1 MQEINIYDSEGNII
15 YDLVQWDKDVKIY
28 ITEPEIDKAYNVHF
42 FNRNNNE
49 AMVVQSTYE
58 NGTLCSIVPN
68 DILTEELP
76 INGYVVIEKNG
87 EYKSLYCFRILV
99 RKRAKPA
106 DYIYSDQKEY
116 ITFDKILKEVEEYA
130 MIARSYVEGDTSSRP
145 DESTDNAKYYYMQS
159 KLNATNAEISENNA
173 LASANIASEKAS
185 ESETSAI
192 NADTSATNAAN
203 SAIESFNYASNSAN
217 SAIES
222 AESASV
228 ASISQ
233 ESAKISEL
241 NAKTSETNAALSASS
256 AENSATNSANSES
269 AAHESAIEALESK
282 NAAKT
287 SETNASASESIAV
300 SKASEA
306 SASASAAKISE
317 TNANTYYE
325 KTKLLTDSITGA
337 LKPIGTVMFEDL
349 PPLVDVSEG
358 YMYNISNQFVTT
370 SEFKE
375 GAGTIVPI
383 GSNVY
388 KTSDGYWDIL
398 AGTPV
403 AGVKGENESLYRI
416 GNVNIT
422 KENIGLGN
430 VDNTSDNEKSVLS
443 ATKLSTARKIGN
455 ASFDGTKD
463 IILSDIGALAT
474 NGDSKDNT
482 VSFTNSDSTTATAWT
497 DVSVLSTGEKH
508 SSIFNKIS
516 TMFKNIRYLYK
527 MLGTTDISSIGDG
540 TTTGAIST
548 LNNNL
553 NLIEKVEFIP
563 SFFAY
568 KVGHTLEIYKH
579 LSNLEEVANIR
590 LGITQYKSVNDYT
603 ILPLYSTSPPYITVG
618 SLWIY
623 KSGDVLLYK
632 QSETTECY
640 ISGNYIFE

>member
-106 DYIYSDQKEY
+106 DYVYSDQKEY

-145 DESTDNAKYYYMQS
+145 NESTDNAKYYYMQS

-192 NADTSATNAAN
+192 NAST
-203 SAIESFNYASNSAN
+203 
-217 SAIES
+217 
-222 AESASV
+222 
-228 ASISQ
+228 
-233 ESAKISEL
+233 
-241 NAKTSETNAALSASS
+241 
-256 AENSATNSANSES
+256 
-269 AAHESAIEALESK
+269 
-282 NAAKT
+282 
-287 SETNASASESIAV
+287 SASEAL
-300 SKASEA
+300 
-306 SASASAAKISE
+306 ASASAAKISE

-325 KTKLLTDSITGA
+325 KTKTLTDSISGA
-337 LKPIGTVMFEDL
+337 LKPMGTVMFEDL
-349 PPLVDVSEG
+349 PSLVDVSEG

-388 KTSDGYWDIL
+388 KTSDGYWDVL

-403 AGVKGENESLYRI
+403 AGVKGENESSYRI

-443 ATKLSTARKIGN
+443 ATKLSNARKIGN

-463 IILSDIGALAT
+463 ITLKETGALDPIGDEFNSSLTYVVGDFCIYNNTLYKCITAIDTAGEWDESKWEATTVAAELSLGSDNSVTLTRAEYDALSDEEKDSNTTYYISDEDAQSNAFSVPFTSDKYTAT
-474 NGDSKDNT
+474 NIGDALIEVKT
-482 VSFTNSDSTTATAWT
+482 ELEETNSNLGLINKKTFLWEISSNQGSKQIDLSQF
-497 DVSVLSTGEKH
+497 SYVLIMIS
-508 SSIFNKIS
+508 IS
-516 TMFKNIRYLYK
+516 TYTTQCMIVPTYLKSLSALGIQTQVGLYSQNEYVYANITY
-527 MLGTTDISSIGDG
+527 DG
-540 TTTGAIST
+540 TT
-548 LNNNL
+548 
-553 NLIEKVEFIP
+553 F
-563 SFFAY
+563 SFS
-568 KVGHTLEIYKH
+568 
-579 LSNLEEVANIR
+579 SNKN
-590 LGITQYKSVNDYT
+590 
-603 ILPLYSTSPPYITVG
+603 
-618 SLWIY
+618 
-623 KSGDVLLYK
+623 VLLDVIGI
-632 QSETTECY
+632 Q
-640 ISGNYIFE
+640 

>member
-76 INGYVVIEKNG
+76 INGYVFIEKNG

-192 NADTSATNAAN
+192 NAST
-203 SAIESFNYASNSAN
+203 
-217 SAIES
+217 
-222 AESASV
+222 
-228 ASISQ
+228 
-233 ESAKISEL
+233 
-241 NAKTSETNAALSASS
+241 
-256 AENSATNSANSES
+256 
-269 AAHESAIEALESK
+269 
-282 NAAKT
+282 
-287 SETNASASESIAV
+287 SASEAL
-300 SKASEA
+300 
-306 SASASAAKISE
+306 ASASAAKISE

-325 KTKLLTDSITGA
+325 KTKTLTDSISGA
-337 LKPIGTVMFEDL
+337 LKPMGTVMFEDL
-349 PPLVDVSEG
+349 PSLVDVSEG

-388 KTSDGYWDIL
+388 KTSDGYWDVL

-403 AGVKGENESLYRI
+403 AGVKGENESSYRI

-463 IILSDIGALAT
+463 ITLKETGALDPIGDEFNSSLTYAVGDFCIYNNTLYKCTTAVDTAGEWDESKWEATTVAAELSLGSDNSVTLTRAEYDALSDEEKDSNTTYYISDEDAQSNAFSVPFTSDKYTAT
-474 NGDSKDNT
+474 NTGDALIEVKT
-482 VSFTNSDSTTATAWT
+482 GLEETNSNLIVLEAYTQVLMTANRELDDTTQ
-497 DVSVLSTGEKH
+497 
-508 SSIFNKIS
+508 
-516 TMFKNIRYLYK
+516 
-527 MLGTTDISSIGDG
+527 
-540 TTTGAIST
+540 AITIPSGYEPIAMYAYNS
-548 LNNNL
+548 NNNDNVSAVPL
-553 NLIEKVEFIP
+553 LIRSDGKVLYHAKNH
-563 SFFAY
+563 S
-568 KVGHTLEIYKH
+568 
-579 LSNLEEVANIR
+579 ANDQGTIQFVIR
-590 LGITQYKSVNDYT
+590 ITFKRM
-603 ILPLYSTSPPYITVG
+603 
-618 SLWIY
+618 
-623 KSGDVLLYK
+623 
-632 QSETTECY
+632 
-640 ISGNYIFE
+640 

>member
-106 DYIYSDQKEY
+106 DYVYSDQKEY

-192 NADTSATNAAN
+192 NAST
-203 SAIESFNYASNSAN
+203 
-217 SAIES
+217 
-222 AESASV
+222 
-228 ASISQ
+228 
-233 ESAKISEL
+233 
-241 NAKTSETNAALSASS
+241 
-256 AENSATNSANSES
+256 
-269 AAHESAIEALESK
+269 
-282 NAAKT
+282 
-287 SETNASASESIAV
+287 SASEAL
-300 SKASEA
+300 
-306 SASASAAKISE
+306 ASASAAKISE
-317 TNANTYYE
+317 TNANIYYE
-325 KTKLLTDSITGA
+325 KTKTLTDSISGA
-337 LKPIGTVMFEDL
+337 LKPMGTVMFEDL

-403 AGVKGENESLYRI
+403 AGVKGESESSYRT

-463 IILSDIGALAT
+463 ITLKETGVLDPIGDEFNSSLTYVVGDFCIYNNTLYKCTTAIDTAGEWDESKWEVTTVATELSLGSDNSVTLTRAEYDALSDEEKDSNTTYYISDEDAQSNAFSVPFTSDKYTAT
-474 NGDSKDNT
+474 NTGD
-482 VSFTNSDSTTATAWT
+482 A
-497 DVSVLSTGEKH
+497 
-508 SSIFNKIS
+508 
-516 TMFKNIRYLYK
+516 
-527 MLGTTDISSIGDG
+527 
-540 TTTGAIST
+540 
-548 LNNNL
+548 
-553 NLIEKVEFIP
+553 LIEVKT
-563 SFFAY
+563 
-568 KVGHTLEIYKH
+568 GLEETN
-579 LSNLEEVANIR
+579 SNLENCFIISPEYSDTVPSGTTKYYEPILTASIPDGYK
-590 LGITQYKSVNDYT
+590 LFGITGLRASLASIYFYSSGRRLTYNQIQIGFRSVDT
-603 ILPLYSTSPPYITVG
+603 SDLSGVLY
-618 SLWIY
+618 
-623 KSGDVLLYK
+623 LYRFIFIK
-632 QSETTECY
+632 ENM
-640 ISGNYIFE
+640 ISIH

>member
-15 YDLVQWDKDVKIY
+15 YDLAQWDQNVKIY

-192 NADTSATNAAN
+192 NAST
-203 SAIESFNYASNSAN
+203 
-217 SAIES
+217 
-222 AESASV
+222 
-228 ASISQ
+228 
-233 ESAKISEL
+233 
-241 NAKTSETNAALSASS
+241 
-256 AENSATNSANSES
+256 
-269 AAHESAIEALESK
+269 
-282 NAAKT
+282 
-287 SETNASASESIAV
+287 SASEAL
-300 SKASEA
+300 
-306 SASASAAKISE
+306 ASASAAKISE

-325 KTKLLTDSITGA
+325 KTKTLTDSISGA
-337 LKPIGTVMFEDL
+337 LKPMGTVMFEDL
-349 PPLVDVSEG
+349 PSLVDVSEG

-388 KTSDGYWDIL
+388 KTSDGYWDVL

-403 AGVKGENESLYRI
+403 AGVKGENESSYRI

-463 IILSDIGALAT
+463 ITLKETGALDPIGDEFNSSLTYVVGDFCIYNNTLYKCTTAIDTAGEWDESKWETTTVATELSLGSDNSVTLTRAEYDALSDEEKDSNTTYYISDEDAQSNAFSVPFTSDKYTAT
-474 NGDSKDNT
+474 NTGD
-482 VSFTNSDSTTATAWT
+482 A
-497 DVSVLSTGEKH
+497 
-508 SSIFNKIS
+508 
-516 TMFKNIRYLYK
+516 
-527 MLGTTDISSIGDG
+527 
-540 TTTGAIST
+540 
-548 LNNNL
+548 
-553 NLIEKVEFIP
+553 LIEVKT
-563 SFFAY
+563 
-568 KVGHTLEIYKH
+568 KLEETN
-579 LSNLEEVANIR
+579 SNLEKQII
-590 LGITQYKSVNDYT
+590 ITQPITIENSIDPYKIIVNKFSK
-603 ILPLYSTSPPYITVG
+603 PLLTGYALLEAFHPDSGMITRFYLN
-618 SLWIY
+618 S
-623 KSGDVLLYK
+623 SGDLYATDVGVTK
-632 QSETTECY
+632 TGEWWINGAY
-640 ISGNYIFE
+640 IAK

>member
-15 YDLVQWDKDVKIY
+15 YDLAQWDQDVKIY

-58 NGTLCSIVPN
+58 NGTLCSTVPN

-76 INGYVVIEKNG
+76 INGYVFIEKNG
-87 EYKSLYCFRILV
+87 EHKSLYCFRILV

-192 NADTSATNAAN
+192 NA
-203 SAIESFNYASNSAN
+203 AN

-222 AESASV
+222 A
-228 ASISQ
+228 
-233 ESAKISEL
+233 K
-241 NAKTSETNAALSASS
+241 
-256 AENSATNSANSES
+256 
-269 AAHESAIEALESK
+269 
-282 NAAKT
+282 
-287 SETNASASESIAV
+287 
-300 SKASEA
+300 
-306 SASASAAKISE
+306 SASAAKISE

-325 KTKLLTDSITGA
+325 KTKLLTDSISGA
-337 LKPIGTVMFEDL
+337 LKPMGTVMFEDL
-349 PPLVDVSEG
+349 PSLDNVSDG
-358 YMYNISNQFVTT
+358 SMYNISNQFVTT
-370 SEFKE
+370 SDFKE

-403 AGVKGENESLYRI
+403 AGVKGENESSYRI

-430 VDNTSDNEKSVLS
+430 VDNTSDNKKSVLS
-443 ATKLSTARKIGN
+443 ATKLSTTRKIGN

-463 IILSDIGALAT
+463 ITLKETGALDPI
-474 NGDSKDNT
+474 GDEFNSSLTYAVGDFCIYNNT
-482 VSFTNSDSTTATAWT
+482 LYKCTTAVDTAGEWDESKWEVT
-497 DVSVLSTGEKH
+497 TVANEIITQNKNLVEKLGGISILPITKENYDKLTEKDPSVLYV
-508 SSIFNKIS
+508 IS
-516 TMFKNIRYLYK
+516 
-527 MLGTTDISSIGDG
+527 
-540 TTTGAIST
+540 
-548 LNNNL
+548 
-553 NLIEKVEFIP
+553 E
-563 SFFAY
+563 
-568 KVGHTLEIYKH
+568 
-579 LSNLEEVANIR
+579 
-590 LGITQYKSVNDYT
+590 
-603 ILPLYSTSPPYITVG
+603 
-618 SLWIY
+618 
-623 KSGDVLLYK
+623 
-632 QSETTECY
+632 
-640 ISGNYIFE
+640 

>member
-145 DESTDNAKYYYMQS
+145 NESTDNAKYYYMQS

-192 NADTSATNAAN
+192 NAST
-203 SAIESFNYASNSAN
+203 
-217 SAIES
+217 
-222 AESASV
+222 
-228 ASISQ
+228 
-233 ESAKISEL
+233 
-241 NAKTSETNAALSASS
+241 
-256 AENSATNSANSES
+256 
-269 AAHESAIEALESK
+269 
-282 NAAKT
+282 
-287 SETNASASESIAV
+287 SASEAL
-300 SKASEA
+300 
-306 SASASAAKISE
+306 ASASAAKISE

-325 KTKLLTDSITGA
+325 KTKTLTDSISGA
-337 LKPIGTVMFEDL
+337 LKPMGTVMFEDL
-349 PPLVDVSEG
+349 PSLVDVSEG

-388 KTSDGYWDIL
+388 KTSDGYWDVL

-403 AGVKGENESLYRI
+403 AGVKGENESSYRI

-443 ATKLSTARKIGN
+443 ASKLSTARKIGN

-463 IILSDIGALAT
+463 ITLKETGALDPIGDEFNSSLTYVVGDFCIYNNTLYKCTTAVDTAGEWDESKWEATTVAAELSLGSDNSVTLTRAEYDALSDEEKDSNTTYYISDEDAQSNAFSVPFTSDKYTAT
-474 NGDSKDNT
+474 NTGDALIEVKTGLEETNSNLNKLVIYSNT
-482 VSFTNSDSTTATAWT
+482 VFLTAADGRIQLQTDYKPDKPYFLCCQFPNGFT
-497 DVSVLSTGEKH
+497 G
-508 SSIFNKIS
+508 
-516 TMFKNIRYLYK
+516 
-527 MLGTTDISSIGDG
+527 DIAQIDTNG
-540 TTTGAIST
+540 
-548 LNNNL
+548 
-553 NLIEKVEFIP
+553 LI
-563 SFFAY
+563 
-568 KVGHTLEIYKH
+568 
-579 LSNLEEVANIR
+579 VANYIYAPNATER
-590 LGITQYKSVNDYT
+590 FNGDLWVN
-603 ILPLYSTSPPYITVG
+603 LFGVF
-618 SLWIY
+618 
-623 KSGDVLLYK
+623 KVK
-632 QSETTECY
+632 
-640 ISGNYIFE
+640 

>member
-145 DESTDNAKYYYMQS
+145 NESTDNAKYYYMQS

-192 NADTSATNAAN
+192 NAST
-203 SAIESFNYASNSAN
+203 
-217 SAIES
+217 
-222 AESASV
+222 
-228 ASISQ
+228 
-233 ESAKISEL
+233 
-241 NAKTSETNAALSASS
+241 
-256 AENSATNSANSES
+256 
-269 AAHESAIEALESK
+269 
-282 NAAKT
+282 
-287 SETNASASESIAV
+287 SASEAL
-300 SKASEA
+300 
-306 SASASAAKISE
+306 ASASAAKISE

-325 KTKLLTDSITGA
+325 KTKTLTDSISGA
-337 LKPIGTVMFEDL
+337 LKPMGTVTFEDL
-349 PPLVDVSEG
+349 PSLNNVSDG
-358 YMYNISNQFVTT
+358 SMYNISNQFVTT

-403 AGVKGENESLYRI
+403 AGVKGENESSYRT

-463 IILSDIGALAT
+463 ITLKETGALDPIGDEFNSSLTYVVGDFCIYNNTLYKCITAIDTAGEWDESKWEATTVATELSLGSDNSVTLTRAEYDALSDEEKDSNTTYYISDEDAQSNAFSVPFTSNKYTAT
-474 NGDSKDNT
+474 NTGDALIEVKT
-482 VSFTNSDSTTATAWT
+482 ELEETNSNLNNIKITKVQISFLSSPMYFYKIGRLVQIVYTGDTVASVATG
-497 DVSVLSTGEKH
+497 D
-508 SSIFNKIS
+508 
-516 TMFKNIRYLYK
+516 
-527 MLGTTDISSIGDG
+527 LGTVG
-540 TTTGAIST
+540 T
-548 LNNNL
+548 LPDDL
-553 NLIEKVEFIP
+553 KP
-563 SFFAY
+563 Y
-568 KVGHTLEIYKH
+568 
-579 LSNLEEVANIR
+579 R
-590 LGITQYKSVNDYT
+590 ITQFVN
-603 ILPLYSTSPPYITVG
+603 LPLDTTKIQLVFNENGTITAYNYTDNAITQIKTCRYG
-618 SLWIY
+618 
-623 KSGDVLLYK
+623 G
-632 QSETTECY
+632 CY
-640 ISGNYIFE
+640 IS

>member
-145 DESTDNAKYYYMQS
+145 NESTDNAKYYYMQS

-192 NADTSATNAAN
+192 NAST
-203 SAIESFNYASNSAN
+203 
-217 SAIES
+217 
-222 AESASV
+222 
-228 ASISQ
+228 
-233 ESAKISEL
+233 
-241 NAKTSETNAALSASS
+241 
-256 AENSATNSANSES
+256 
-269 AAHESAIEALESK
+269 
-282 NAAKT
+282 
-287 SETNASASESIAV
+287 SASEAL
-300 SKASEA
+300 
-306 SASASAAKISE
+306 ASASAAKISE

-325 KTKLLTDSITGA
+325 KTKTLTDSISGA
-337 LKPIGTVMFEDL
+337 LKPMGTVTFEDL
-349 PPLVDVSEG
+349 PSLNNVSDG
-358 YMYNISNQFVTT
+358 SMYNISNQFVTT

-403 AGVKGENESLYRI
+403 AGVKGENESSYRT

-463 IILSDIGALAT
+463 ITLKETGALDPIGDEFNSSLTYVVGDFCIYNNTLYKCITAIDTAGEWDESKWEATTVATELSLGSDNSVTLTRAEYDALSDEEKDSNTTYYISDEDAQSNAFSVPFTSNKYTAT
-474 NGDSKDNT
+474 NTGDALIEVKT
-482 VSFTNSDSTTATAWT
+482 ELEETNSNLSDVVTIITATLNSLTVAANGYGNM
-497 DVSVLSTGEKH
+497 SQ
-508 SSIFNKIS
+508 
-516 TMFKNIRYLYK
+516 
-527 MLGTTDISSIGDG
+527 DISSFIPNGYKCIGACFVSSGSSWFIPVGVHLSG
-540 TTTGAIST
+540 TSVQVYVRNTYAGQDQGKPII
-548 LNNNL
+548 
-553 NLIEKVEFIP
+553 NLIC
-563 SFFAY
+563 
-568 KVGHTLEIYKH
+568 
-579 LSNLEEVANIR
+579 IR
-590 LGITQYKSVNDYT
+590 N
-603 ILPLYSTSPPYITVG
+603 
-618 SLWIY
+618 
-623 KSGDVLLYK
+623 
-632 QSETTECY
+632 
-640 ISGNYIFE
+640 

>member
-68 DILTEELP
+68 DILTEDLP
-76 INGYVVIEKNG
+76 INGYVFIDKNG
-87 EYKSLYCFRILV
+87 EYKSLYYFRILI

-106 DYIYSDQKEY
+106 DYVYSDQKEY

-145 DESTDNAKYYYMQS
+145 NESTDNAKYYYMQS

-192 NADTSATNAAN
+192 NAST
-203 SAIESFNYASNSAN
+203 
-217 SAIES
+217 
-222 AESASV
+222 
-228 ASISQ
+228 
-233 ESAKISEL
+233 
-241 NAKTSETNAALSASS
+241 
-256 AENSATNSANSES
+256 
-269 AAHESAIEALESK
+269 
-282 NAAKT
+282 
-287 SETNASASESIAV
+287 SASEAL
-300 SKASEA
+300 
-306 SASASAAKISE
+306 ASASAAKISE

-325 KTKLLTDSITGA
+325 KTKTLTDSISGA
-337 LKPIGTVMFEDL
+337 LKPMGTVTFEDL
-349 PPLVDVSEG
+349 PSLNNVSDG
-358 YMYNISNQFVTT
+358 SMYNISNQFVTT

-388 KTSDGYWDIL
+388 KTSDGYWDVL

-403 AGVKGENESLYRI
+403 AGVKGENESSYRI

-443 ATKLSTARKIGN
+443 ATKLSTTRKIGN

-463 IILSDIGALAT
+463 ITLKETGALDPIGDEFNSSLTYVVGDFCIYNNTLYKCITAIDTAGEWDESKWEATTVATELSLGSDNSVTLTRAEYDALSDEEKDSNTTYYISDEDAQSNAFSVPFTSNKYTAT
-474 NGDSKDNT
+474 NTGDALIEVKT
-482 VSFTNSDSTTATAWT
+482 ELEETNSNLQSKCDNVSQLPQYTYHFGSFDGMVSGDAFSSLKALRKTTREPFKRG
-497 DVSVLSTGEKH
+497 SL
-508 SSIFNKIS
+508 IS
-516 TMFKNIRYLYK
+516 
-527 MLGTTDISSIGDG
+527 
-540 TTTGAIST
+540 
-548 LNNNL
+548 
-553 NLIEKVEFIP
+553 IEKNKDSGAYDTFIIGSTDP
-563 SFFAY
+563 DYFRGLCLSFYSEPYYFTY
-568 KVGHTLEIYKH
+568 
-579 LSNLEEVANIR
+579 SNGVW
-590 LGITQYKSVNDYT
+590 T
-603 ILPLYSTSPPYITVG
+603 
-618 SLWIY
+618 
-623 KSGDVLLYK
+623 
-632 QSETTECY
+632 
-640 ISGNYIFE
+640 

>member
-192 NADTSATNAAN
+192 NAST
-203 SAIESFNYASNSAN
+203 
-217 SAIES
+217 
-222 AESASV
+222 
-228 ASISQ
+228 
-233 ESAKISEL
+233 
-241 NAKTSETNAALSASS
+241 
-256 AENSATNSANSES
+256 
-269 AAHESAIEALESK
+269 
-282 NAAKT
+282 
-287 SETNASASESIAV
+287 SASEAL
-300 SKASEA
+300 
-306 SASASAAKISE
+306 ASASAAKISE

-325 KTKLLTDSITGA
+325 KTKTLTDSISGA
-337 LKPIGTVMFEDL
+337 LKPMGTVMFEDL
-349 PPLVDVSEG
+349 PSLVDVSEG

-388 KTSDGYWDIL
+388 KTSDGYWDVL

-403 AGVKGENESLYRI
+403 AGVKGENESSYRI

-443 ATKLSTARKIGN
+443 ATKLSNARKIGN

-463 IILSDIGALAT
+463 ITLKETGALDPIGDEFNSSLTYVVGDFCIYNNTLYKCTTAIDTAGEWDEFKWEATTVATELSLGSDNSVTLTRAEYDALSDEEKDSNTTYYISDEDAQSNAFSVPFTSDKYTAT
-474 NGDSKDNT
+474 NTGD
-482 VSFTNSDSTTATAWT
+482 A
-497 DVSVLSTGEKH
+497 
-508 SSIFNKIS
+508 
-516 TMFKNIRYLYK
+516 
-527 MLGTTDISSIGDG
+527 
-540 TTTGAIST
+540 
-548 LNNNL
+548 
-553 NLIEKVEFIP
+553 LIEVKT
-563 SFFAY
+563 
-568 KVGHTLEIYKH
+568 KLEETN
-579 LSNLEEVANIR
+579 SNLENCFIISSEYVDTVPSGTTNYYEPVLTASIPDGYKLFAITGLRASLASIYFYSNGRR
-590 LGITQYKSVNDYT
+590 LTYNQIQIGFRSTDTSDLSGVV
-603 ILPLYSTSPPYITVG
+603 YSYRFIF
-618 SLWIY
+618 I
-623 KSGDVLLYK
+623 K
-632 QSETTECY
+632 ENM
-640 ISGNYIFE
+640 ISIH

>member
-76 INGYVVIEKNG
+76 INGYVFIEKNG
-87 EYKSLYCFRILV
+87 EHKSLYCFRILV

-145 DESTDNAKYYYMQS
+145 NESTDNAKYYYMQS

-192 NADTSATNAAN
+192 NAST
-203 SAIESFNYASNSAN
+203 
-217 SAIES
+217 
-222 AESASV
+222 
-228 ASISQ
+228 
-233 ESAKISEL
+233 
-241 NAKTSETNAALSASS
+241 
-256 AENSATNSANSES
+256 
-269 AAHESAIEALESK
+269 
-282 NAAKT
+282 
-287 SETNASASESIAV
+287 SASEAL
-300 SKASEA
+300 
-306 SASASAAKISE
+306 ASASAAKISE

-325 KTKLLTDSITGA
+325 KTKTLTDSISGA
-337 LKPIGTVMFEDL
+337 LKPMGTVMFEDL
-349 PPLVDVSEG
+349 PSLVDVSEG

-388 KTSDGYWDIL
+388 KTSDGYWDVL

-403 AGVKGENESLYRI
+403 AGVKGENESSYRI

-443 ATKLSTARKIGN
+443 ATKLSTPRKIGN

-463 IILSDIGALAT
+463 ITLKETGALDPIGDEFNSSLTYSVGDFCIYNNTLYKCTTAVDTAGEWDESKWEATTVAAELSLGSDNSVTLTRAEYDALSDEEKDSDTTYYISDEDAQSNAFSVPFTSDKYTAT
-474 NGDSKDNT
+474 NTGDALIEVKT
-482 VSFTNSDSTTATAWT
+482 GLEETNSNFTWKRVGAEHKGVPISYP
-497 DVSVLSTGEKH
+497 SEFNELYVLVDYG
-508 SSIFNKIS
+508 
-516 TMFKNIRYLYK
+516 MFGVYDEVTVIKNF
-527 MLGTTDISSIGDG
+527 
-540 TTTGAIST
+540 
-548 LNNNL
+548 LNNPRTIQRGSSEKTGFELVFGTNDVKL
-553 NLIEKVEFIP
+553 QWSYIEKQVPANAEI
-563 SFFAY
+563 
-568 KVGHTLEIYKH
+568 TLYY
-579 LSNLEEVANIR
+579 R
-590 LGITQYKSVNDYT
+590 
-603 ILPLYSTSPPYITVG
+603 
-618 SLWIY
+618 
-623 KSGDVLLYK
+623 
-632 QSETTECY
+632 
-640 ISGNYIFE
+640 